1 VEYAPP
7 YLYVTNNKVKS
18 SEQPPPKATTTA
30 TTTTTTTATTATP
43 ATPAT
48 TAATTAAA
56 TTAAAT
62 TAAAGPLI
70 TRQPLRLYH
79 DPRRVIARP
88 FVVGN
93 EARVSML
100 IDRVLALSDA
110 DVDAALATVLAD
122 YRPRHKDI
130 RGIFRQ
136 NFGAAMHARG
146 GRLMVSDP
154 RRLLLGAYL
163 TQEYSLESAA
173 LFNPSMILHPDQS
186 GVSSGSTRFI
196 MSLRACGEG
205 HISSI
210 EFRTGL
216 VDSKRNITLDPL
228 TRFAITTRPVDDALY
243 DKATYVL
250 KLREMAAHNEFA
262 EPILSLLDTEFTVGD
277 LSAAIESSRPKT
289 DGPPGSTRG
298 VASAT
303 RPRTLFDETAD
314 NMMWLA
320 HSNYH
325 LDFSPDTVLSER
337 VIFPVSP
344 NESRGIEDA
353 RFVRFT
359 NPDGKVAYY
368 ATYSAYNGFRVL
380 PQLIETSD
388 FRYFKVNTLNGRC
401 VQNKGMALFPRKIGD
416 DFVMAARIDG
426 ENIFVLRSPNVHFWN
441 DATIVRRPKQ
451 RWELVQL
458 GNCGSPIETEA
469 GWLLLTHGVGPM
481 RQYSIGAILL
491 DLEDPSRVIGELT
504 EPLLTPAADERDG
517 YVPNVVYSCGAM
529 RIQDHMIIPFGVS
542 DSFTMFATLSIPE
555 LLKKLV
561 N

>member
-1 VEYAPP
+1 MWSMRLLPCTV
-7 YLYVTNNKVKS
+7 LNNNLKS
-18 SEQPPPKATTTA
+18 TA
-30 TTTTTTTATTATP
+30 TTDDVKT
-43 ATPAT
+43 
-48 TAATTAAA
+48 
-56 TTAAAT
+56 
-62 TAAAGPLI
+62 LVM
-70 TRQPLRLYH
+70 RQPLRLHH

-88 FVVGN
+88 FVVGDQ
-93 EARVSML
+93 ARLNVL

-110 DVDAALATVLAD
+110 EVDSALTTVLAD
-122 YRPRHKDI
+122 YRTRHKDI

-136 NFGAAMHARG
+136 NFSAALHARG

-173 LFNPSMILHPDQS
+173 LFNPSMVMHPDQS
-186 GVSSGSTRFI
+186 NVAAGSTRFI

-210 EFRTGL
+210 EFRTGVL
-216 VDSKRNITLDPL
+216 DAKRNVKLDDL

-243 DKATYVL
+243 DKSTYSL
-250 KLREMAAHNEFA
+250 KLREMAAHNEIA
-262 EPILSLLDTEFTVGD
+262 EPILALLDAEFTIGD
-277 LSAAIESSRPKT
+277 LSAAIESSRPKEKA
-289 DGPPGSTRG
+289 GVPVGMGAGAAPP
-298 VASAT
+298 
-303 RPRTLFDETAD
+303 PRTLFDEVAD

-325 LDFSPDTVLSER
+325 LDFSPDTILSER
-337 VIFPVSP
+337 VIFPVSA

-353 RFVRFT
+353 RFVRFK
-359 NPDGKVAYY
+359 NPDGRIVHY

-388 FRYFKVNTLNGRC
+388 FRYFKINTLNGRC
-401 VQNKGMALFPRKIGD
+401 VANKGMALFPRKIGD
-416 DFVMAARIDG
+416 NYVMAARIDG

-441 DATIVRRPKQ
+441 DAELIRRPKQ

-491 DLEDPSRVIGELT
+491 DLEDPSKVIGEL
-504 EPLLTPAADERDG
+504 EQPLLTPAADERDG

-529 RIQDHMIIPFGVS
+529 QIGDDMVIPFGVS
-542 DSFTMFATLSIPE
+542 DSYTMFATISIPA
-555 LLKKLV
+555 LLAKLT